1 MKDNKFIEEDFER
14 LSEMDKMYIWEKE
27 SEVWEEYEDWIEKQE
42 KLPAKI
48 TIKLPE
54 ELKQEEYD
62 REGQKVVRNGR
73 SY

>member
-27 SEVWEEYEDWIEKQE
+27 NEVWEEYQDWIEKQE

-48 TIKLPE
+48 TIKLSNQLQVKE
-54 ELKQEEYD
+54 ENVENIRK
-62 REGQKVVRNGR
+62 
-73 SY
+73 

>member
-27 SEVWEEYEDWIEKQE
+27 NEVWEEYEDWIEKQE

-48 TIKLPE
+48 TIKLSNQLQVKE
-54 ELKQEEYD
+54 ENVENIRK
-62 REGQKVVRNGR
+62 
-73 SY
+73 